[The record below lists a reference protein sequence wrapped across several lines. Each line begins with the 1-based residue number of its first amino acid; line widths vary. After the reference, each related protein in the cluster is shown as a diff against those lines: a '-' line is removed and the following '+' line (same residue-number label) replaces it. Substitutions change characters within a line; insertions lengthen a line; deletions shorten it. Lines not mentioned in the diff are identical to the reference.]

1 MDTLDNDNVDR
12 DRAAGS
18 GDEHVTAG
26 KLASEGVGG
35 AAAGAAGAAIGSLAG
50 PIGLFV
56 GGLAGVV
63 GGWWAG
69 KAANEAA
76 HKYTPDDDRAY
87 RDAYENSTTRLA
99 DRSFDDVR
107 PAYQAGHVAAQNPE
121 YRDRDF
127 DAIEGDL
134 QHGWTDDLRARH
146 GEWNAARPFAKDAYA
161 RSRAAATGAAAVNA
175 ARDAGR
181 KTANAAS
188 DAGQKAA
195 STLSDAGHKAANA
208 ASEAGHRAANA
219 IDDVKD
225 RVDGNPA
232 SRPGIDPTDRPER
245 SA

>member
-1 MDTLDNDNVDR
+1 MDTR
-12 DRAAGS
+12 DHDHV

-35 AAAGAAGAAIGSLAG
+35 AAAGAAGAAIGALAG
-50 PIGLFV
+50 PIGMFV

-76 HKYTPDDDRAY
+76 HHYTPAVDETY
-87 RDAYENSTTRLA
+87 RTAYETSSSKLA

-107 PAYQAGHVAAQNPE
+107 PAYQAGHIAALNPD

-127 DAIEGDL
+127 DAVEADL
-134 QHGWTDDLRARH
+134 KRGWTDDLRARH
-146 GEWNAARPFAKDAYA
+146 GDWSTARPFARDAFT
-161 RSRAAATGAAAVNA
+161 RSRAAALGATAAGAVSN
-175 ARDAGR
+175 
-181 KTANAAS
+181 
-188 DAGQKAA
+188 
-195 STLSDAGHKAANA
+195 AGHKAADVVSN
-208 ASEAGHRAANA
+208 AGHKTANA
-219 IDDVKD
+219 LDDLKD

-232 SRPGIDPTDRPER
+232 SRPGVDPTDRPER

>member
-1 MDTLDNDNVDR
+1 MDNLDNENLHR
-12 DRAAGS
+12 DRTAGS

-87 RDAYENSTTRLA
+87 RDAYENSSTRLA

-107 PAYQAGHVAAQNPE
+107 PAYQAGHIAAQNPD

-146 GEWNAARPFAKDAYA
+146 GEWNAARPFAKDAYT
-161 RSRAAATGAAAVNA
+161 RSRAAATGAAAGAVVGAAAGAAGATAANA
-175 ARDAGR
+175 AREAAK
-181 KTANAAS
+181 KTGSAV
-188 DAGQKAA
+188 
-195 STLSDAGHKAANA
+195 SDAGHKAANA
-208 ASEAGHRAANA
+208 
-219 IDDVKD
+219 IDDLKD
-225 RVDGNPA
+225 RVDNNPA

>member
-1 MDTLDNDNVDR
+1 MDTR
-12 DRAAGS
+12 DHDHV

-35 AAAGAAGAAIGSLAG
+35 AAAGAAGAAIGALAG
-50 PIGLFV
+50 PIGMFV

-76 HKYTPDDDRAY
+76 HRYTPEVDATY
-87 RDAYENSTTRLA
+87 RNVYETSPSRLA

-107 PAYQAGHVAAQNPE
+107 PAYQAGHIAALNPD

-134 QHGWTDDLRARH
+134 QRGWNDDLRARH
-146 GEWNAARPFAKDAYA
+146 GEWSAARPFARDAYT
-161 RSRAAATGAAAVNA
+161 RSRAAAAGAVVGA
-175 ARDAGR
+175 
-181 KTANAAS
+181 T
-188 DAGQKAA
+188 
-195 STLSDAGHKAANA
+195 AANA
-208 ASEAGHRAANA
+208 ANAAREAGHKTANA
-219 IDDVKD
+219 IDDIKD

-232 SRPGIDPTDRPER
+232 SRPGVDPTDRPER